1 MAKFTKTDH
10 CINCLDCNK
19 NLPLLQLLSPSE
31 LEELN
36 ASRFEVK
43 FKAGETIFKQGT
55 SATHLLILTSGLAK
69 FYVEGVQEKQLIIK
83 IIKPW
88 EIVGQASLYF
98 DNRHHY
104 SVAALVD
111 CTACFIEIESFK
123 KMIRQNSDFAEEFIK
138 KCTQKG
144 IYSFE
149 KMVSLSQK
157 QMHGRIADGLLYL
170 SDRIYESDSF
180 LLHLSRQDIA
190 DLTGM
195 SKDSA
200 IRILKEFHHEGII
213 ELDGRKLNIINSEQL
228 ERISE
233 TG

>member
-1 MAKFTKTDH
+1 MAKFSKSD
-10 CINCLDCNK
+10 NCKNCVDCNMRIPM
-19 NLPLLQLLSPSE
+19 LSLLSHQE
-31 LEELN
+31 LFDLN
-36 ASRFEVK
+36 ESRFEVK

-55 SATHLLILTSGLAK
+55 SATHLLILTTGLAK
-69 FYVEGVQEKQLIIK
+69 LYVEGVQDKQLIIR

-88 EIVGQASLYF
+88 EVVGQASLYF

-104 SVAALVD
+104 SIAALDDV
-111 CTACFIEIESFK
+111 TACFIEIGAFK
-123 KMIRQNSDFAEEFIK
+123 KSIQTNTLFAEEFIK
-138 KCTQKG
+138 NCTQKG
-144 IYSFE
+144 IFSFE

-157 QMHGRIADGLLYL
+157 QMHGRIADGLIYL
-170 SDRIYESDSF
+170 STRIYENMRF
-180 LLHLSRQDIA
+180 NLHLSRQDVA

-200 IRILKEFHHEGII
+200 IRILKEFHNEGII
-213 ELDGRKLNIINSEQL
+213 ELDGRNLAIKNFEQL

>member
-1 MAKFTKTDH
+1 MAKFSKSDH
-10 CINCLDCNK
+10 CKSCVDCNMRI
-19 NLPLLQLLSPSE
+19 PLLSLLTNSE

-36 ASRFEVK
+36 SNRFEVK

-55 SATHLLILTSGLAK
+55 SATHLLIITSGLAK
-69 FYVEGVQEKQLIIK
+69 LYVEGVQDKQLIIR

-88 EIVGQASLYF
+88 EVIGQASLYF

-104 SVAALVD
+104 SIAALDD
-111 CTACFIEIESFK
+111 CTACFLEIESFK
-123 KMIRQNSDFAEEFIK
+123 KLIRTNSMFAEEFIK

-144 IYSFE
+144 IFSFE

-157 QMHGRIADGLLYL
+157 QMHGRIADGLIYL
-170 SDRIYESDSF
+170 SNQIYESLDF
-180 LLHLSRQDIA
+180 NLNLSRQDVA

-200 IRILKEFHHEGII
+200 IRILKEFHNEGII
-213 ELDGRKLNIINSEQL
+213 ELDGRKIKILNYEQL
-228 ERISE
+228 EHISE

>member
-1 MAKFTKTDH
+1 MAKFSKSD
-10 CINCLDCNK
+10 NCKNCVDCNMRIPQ
-19 NLPLLQLLSPSE
+19 LSLLSHDE
-31 LEELN
+31 LAELN
-36 ASRFEVK
+36 KSRFEVK

-55 SATHLLILTSGLAK
+55 SATHLLILTTGLAK
-69 FYVEGVQEKQLIIK
+69 LYVEGVQDKQLIIR
-83 IIKPW
+83 IVKPW

-104 SVAALVD
+104 SIAALDD
-111 CTACFIEIESFK
+111 CTACFIDIVSFK
-123 KMIRQNSDFAEEFIK
+123 SMIKSNSLFAEEFIK
-138 KCTQKG
+138 NCTQKG

-157 QMHGRIADGLLYL
+157 QMHGRIADGLIYL
-170 SDRIYESDSF
+170 TSKVYESAEF
-180 LLHLSRQDIA
+180 NLHLSRQDVA

-200 IRILKEFHHEGII
+200 IRILKEFHNEGII
-213 ELDGRKLNIINSEQL
+213 KLDGRKLSVLDFDQL

>member
-1 MAKFTKTDH
+1 MAKFSKSD
-10 CINCLDCNK
+10 NCKNCFDCN
-19 NLPLLQLLSPSE
+19 LRSPMLSLLSKSE

-36 ASRFEVK
+36 SSRFEVK
-43 FKAGETIFKQGT
+43 FKTGETIFKQGT

-69 FYVEGVQEKQLIIK
+69 LYVEGVQDKQLIIR
-83 IIKPW
+83 IIRPW
-88 EIVGQASLYF
+88 EITGQASLYF

-104 SVAALVD
+104 SIAALD
-111 CTACFIEIESFK
+111 DTTACFIEIEAFK
-123 KMIRQNSDFAEEFIK
+123 KVIRTNSVFAEEFIK
-138 KCTQKG
+138 RCTQKG
-144 IYSFE
+144 IFSFE

-170 SDRIYESDSF
+170 SNRIYESLDFS
-180 LLHLSRQDIA
+180 LHLSRQDVA

-200 IRILKEFHHEGII
+200 IRILKEFHNEGII
-213 ELDGRKLNIINSEQL
+213 ELDGRKLKILNLSQL

>member
-1 MAKFTKTDH
+1 MAKFTKTD
-10 CINCLDCNK
+10 NCKDCVDCNK
-19 NLPLLQLLSPSE
+19 KIPLFQLLSRSE

-36 ASRFEVK
+36 TSRYEVK
-43 FKAGETIFKQGT
+43 FKTGETIFKQGT

-69 FYVEGVQEKQLIIK
+69 FYVEGVQEKQLIIR

-104 SVAALVD
+104 SIAALDD

-144 IYSFE
+144 IYSYE

-170 SDRIYESDSF
+170 SKKIYESNSF
-180 LLHLSRQDIA
+180 SLHLSRQDIA

-200 IRILKEFHHEGII
+200 IRILKEFHHEEII
-213 ELDGRKLNIINSEQL
+213 ELDGRKLNVLNTEQL

>member
-1 MAKFTKTDH
+1 MAKFSKTD
-10 CINCLDCNK
+10 NCKNCVDCNMRI
-19 NLPLLQLLSPSE
+19 PLLSLLND
-31 LEELN
+31 EELKELN
-36 ASRFEVK
+36 STRFEVK
-43 FKAGETIFKQGT
+43 FKTGETIFKQGT

-69 FYVEGVQEKQLIIK
+69 LYVEGVQDKQLVIR

-88 EIVGQASLYF
+88 EVIGQASLYF

-104 SVAALVD
+104 SVAALDD

-123 KMIRQNSDFAEEFIK
+123 SLIRSNSMFAEEFIK

-144 IYSFE
+144 IFSFE

-157 QMHGRIADGLLYL
+157 QMHGRIADGLIYL
-170 SDRIYESDSF
+170 ASNIYDSLDF
-180 LLHLSRQDIA
+180 ELHLSRQDMA

-200 IRILKEFHHEGII
+200 IRILKEFHNEGII
-213 ELDGRKLNIINSEQL
+213 TLDGRKLKILDFDQL

>member
-1 MAKFTKTDH
+1 MAKFTKTD
-10 CINCLDCNK
+10 NCKNCVDCNK
-19 NLPLLQLLSPSE
+19 KIPLFQLLTKAE
-31 LEELN
+31 LTELN
-36 ASRFEVK
+36 TSRYEVK

-69 FYVEGVQEKQLIIK
+69 FYVEGVQEKQLIIR

-104 SVAALVD
+104 SIAALDD

-123 KMIRQNSDFAEEFIK
+123 KMIRQNPNFAEDFITQ
-138 KCTQKG
+138 CTRKG
-144 IYSFE
+144 VFSYE

-157 QMHGRIADGLLYL
+157 QMHGRIADGILYL
-170 SDRIYESDSF
+170 SKRIYESNQFS
-180 LLHLSRQDIA
+180 LHLSRQDIA

-200 IRILKEFHHEGII
+200 IRILKEFHNEGII
-213 ELDGRKLNIINSEQL
+213 ELDGKNLNVLNAEQL

>member
-1 MAKFTKTDH
+1 MAKFSKSDNCKN
-10 CINCLDCNK
+10 CIECNERI
-19 NLPLLQLLSPSE
+19 PLLSTLTSSE
-31 LEELN
+31 IEEIN
-36 ASRFEVK
+36 ESRFEVK

-69 FYVEGVQEKQLIIK
+69 LYVEGVQDKQLIIR
-83 IIKPW
+83 IVKPW
-88 EIVGQASLYF
+88 EVIGQASLYF

-104 SVAALVD
+104 SIAALD
-111 CTACFIEIESFK
+111 STTACFIEIGAFK
-123 KMIRQNSDFAEEFIK
+123 RAIQSNSLFAEEFIK
-138 KCTQKG
+138 NCTQKG
-144 IYSFE
+144 IFSFE

-157 QMHGRIADGLLYL
+157 QMHGRIADGLIYL
-170 SDRIYESDSF
+170 SNKIYENLNF
-180 LLHLSRQDIA
+180 NLHLSRQDIA

-200 IRILKEFHHEGII
+200 IRILKEFHNEGII
-213 ELDGRKLNIINSEQL
+213 NLDGRKLKILNFPHL